1 MPDFANYLISSG
13 IPAESFF
20 LILSIPF
27 VTLIITFFRYI
38 IGVRTFSI
46 YEPLIVAYALYFI
59 SSDFLVGLKFGI
71 PFIFA
76 IWLVGEIF
84 GRVSRK
90 SRLHHYS
97 IISLKLSLASFFVIG
112 ILFAAVYLDKSGFFS
127 INSLPLI
134 IMITLLEAVSVFQ
147 AKKGNFEANMLTLQT
162 LFLAVISY
170 LVISI
175 ERFSQFL
182 ISNYY
187 LAILAVFAI
196 YWVGRYSGLKLSE
209 LIRFKNVLKD
219 E

>member
-1 MPDFANYLISSG
+1 ITSG
-13 IPAESFF
+13 IPAESIF

-27 VTLIITFFRYI
+27 VTLIIIFFRYI

-170 LVISI
+170 LVIST

-182 ISNYY
+182 IANYY
-187 LAILAVFAI
+187 LVILAVFAI

-209 LIRFKNVLKD
+209 FIRFKNVLKD

>member
-38 IGVRTFSI
+38 IGVRSFSI

-59 SSDFLVGLKFGI
+59 SSDFWVGLKFGI

-127 INSLPLI
+127 INALPLI
-134 IMITLLEAVSVFQ
+134 IIITLLEAVSVFQ
-147 AKKGNFEANMLTLQT
+147 AKKGNFEANILTLQT
-162 LFLAVISY
+162 LFLAIISY
-170 LVISI
+170 LVISS
-175 ERFSQFL
+175 EEFAKFL
-182 ISNYY
+182 VANYY
-187 LAILAVFAI
+187 LVILAVVAI
-196 YWVGRYSGLKLSE
+196 YWVGRYPGLKLSE
-209 LIRFKNVLKD
+209 FIRFKNVLKNG
-219 E
+219 